1 MKEWSM
7 IIYNGYVFG
16 TGWRPLEDD
25 APLLV
30 DADGIVTGEI
40 ALEGFEPITR
50 RDCHIVE
57 VSGVVQLD
65 ELA

>member
-1 MKEWSM
+1 MEGWSM
-7 IIYNGYVFG
+7 VIYDGDVFG

-30 DADGIVTGEI
+30 DANGVVTDEI
-40 ALEGFEPITR
+40 ALEGFEPIAR

-57 VSGVVQLD
+57 VSCVVQLD